1 MRKFRRE
8 FLWGLLCLLVLWAVA
23 AWSIYAHYRWR
34 LQEDWSQRAE
44 RLQQRFERALGDT
57 QVQLGVLAE
66 GLANRV
72 KETGADHL
80 PDIAKLTLLK
90 RLYVSEV
97 VLHQG
102 DKKQVM
108 FEGQKPLLAGLWR
121 ATLYDFNR
129 TRQPQAGLEVT
140 AYGPRVVDIEPVE
153 VGDGLAALEVAVS
166 LETFLKNFAKREGV
180 ELAFLVPQ
188 DAAAGVLPLAPSLE
202 LSAGRVVKILASST
216 DRAAQTLEGL
226 SLLSQMDRPLKGVCH
241 SGERALALSVVD
253 DVEFRPASVPSV
265 STGSTL
271 VMWVDHTAVVADAT
285 AEMRQTLWL
294 FSLIILIFGGLGVVF
309 FVRYRRRL
317 QRRIHFFRD
326 SLINANHSLKAEAHA
341 RQQTEERLRG
351 LVDEMYVGRLS
362 DMQMMALLAHQLKLN
377 ASATMGFAEI
387 LDDEMSSSRDRES
400 VDALRQLGER
410 LFLMAEN
417 VDLWARRDELMSAS
431 NIRPQPLRS
440 FVERAVEVL
449 RRMAE
454 RKKIQ
459 LEVAMEDNALVN
471 ADTLIMEVAMKN
483 ILSNAIKFSPPG
495 SVVKIASRTLAE
507 GLEFSVADQGQGIS
521 RVVMEKLFEPGSDKL
536 VRGTSGEEGLG
547 LGLMLVRWACKM
559 QKAQLRVTSDEG
571 QGCRVSIIFPA
582 VSSAGAAFRTK

>member
-34 LQEDWSQRAE
+34 LQEDWSQRAD
-44 RLQQRFERALGDT
+44 RLQQRFERALSDT

-72 KETGADHL
+72 KETGDERL
-80 PDIAKLTLLK
+80 PDIARLTLLK

-97 VLHQG
+97 VLHQA

-108 FEGQKPLLAGLWR
+108 FEAQKPLMAGLWR
-121 ATLYDFNR
+121 ATLYDFGR
-129 TRQPQAGLEVT
+129 TRLPQAGLEVT
-140 AYGPRVVDIEPVE
+140 AYGPRVVDVEPVE
-153 VGDGLAALEVAVS
+153 LPGGLAALEVAVS

-180 ELAFLVPQ
+180 ELAFLMPQ
-188 DAAAGVLPLAPSLE
+188 ESAAGVLPNVPSLE
-202 LSAGRVVKILASST
+202 LSPGRVVKILASSSPQ
-216 DRAAQTLEGL
+216 AQAELEGL
-226 SLLSQMDRPLKGVCH
+226 SLLGQIDRPLKGVCH
-241 SGERALALSVVD
+241 AGGRAVALSVVD
-253 DVEFRPASVPSV
+253 DVEFRPTSVPSV
-265 STGSTL
+265 SSGSTL
-271 VMWVDHTAVVADAT
+271 VMWADHTAIVADAT
-285 AEMRQTLWL
+285 GEMRQTLWL
-294 FSLIILIFGGLGVVF
+294 FSLVILIFGGLGVVF

-351 LVDEMYVGRLS
+351 LVDEMYVGRLG

-377 ASATMGFAEI
+377 ASATLGFAEI
-387 LDDEMSSSRDRES
+387 LNDEMTSSRDRES

-417 VDLWARRDELMSAS
+417 VDLWARRDELMSTS
-431 NIRPQPLRS
+431 NIRPQPLRA
-440 FVERAVEVL
+440 FVERTVEAL
-449 RRMAE
+449 HRMAE
-454 RKKIQ
+454 RKKIR
-459 LEVAMEDNALVN
+459 LEINIDDNPMIN
-471 ADTLIMEVAMKN
+471 ADTLIMEVALKN

-495 SVVKIASRTLAE
+495 SQVMMSTRTLPE

-571 QGCRVSIIFPA
+571 QGCRVSLIFAPP
-582 VSSAGAAFRTK
+582 SSVGAGLRTK